1 VGASGTSGIVSA
13 DALDRLVATGRS
25 RAGLTSEDHLR
36 GALPVGAMSAEDLAL
51 VVV

>member
-1 VGASGTSGIVSA
+1 VGASGRSGIVST

-25 RAGLTSEDHLR
+25 RAGLTSEDLR